1 MPSVSWKKKKCDLP
15 FALTLAF
22 PPAPTATRNVTGL
35 QLQMP
40 QCSSKF
46 LMNTTAALHSLMIS
60 SPGEDLQLLW
70 GHELAPTMWKLASHL
85 SVFFFYL
92 FFFIVTEIFF
102 FHHDNNLWLAA
113 WLRPVGNREAVQ
125 SPAGP
130 QCCWLPSSCRQG
142 YRTWPKWRGWT
153 ATQHHAQP
161 TKHVSVYNL
170 TAAHI
175 WFSRGEICVL

>member
-1 MPSVSWKKKKCDLP
+1 MPNEHNHSAAFSRDIISRRGFTAGVRSRARTHNVKTGFSSRSLLSWVC
-15 FALTLAF
+15 
-22 PPAPTATRNVTGL
+22 V
-35 QLQMP
+35 
-40 QCSSKF
+40 C
-46 LMNTTAALHSLMIS
+46 
-60 SPGEDLQLLW
+60 
-70 GHELAPTMWKLASHL
+70 
-85 SVFFFYL
+85 VCFFC
-92 FFFIVTEIFF
+92 FFFIVTDFF
-102 FHHDNNLWLAA
+102 FFFFYHDNNLWLAA
-113 WLRPVGNREAVQ
+113 RLRPVGNREAVQ